1 MAIELSKG
9 SFQVKWSIGV
19 STPNNIFDIT
29 CRSTNTLENNNEE
42 NKNVCGVE
50 STNSISSVI
59 KNLI

>member
-19 STPNNIFDIT
+19 SIPNNIFDIT

-42 NKNVCGVE
+42 NKNVRGVE
-50 STNSISSVI
+50 STNSIAVSLKI
-59 KNLI
+59 